1 MVVDKSGASAIVLHS
16 ARNAEPRC
24 PVEPTAEPQ
33 PFGVILIIDPKTCA
47 TARGKDISVNYS
59 VFDKYFTETV
69 FHIAFGHVFPWL
81 LLGDWL
87 II

>member
-1 MVVDKSGASAIVLHS
+1 MGKSLHCGFCGKS
-16 ARNAEPRC
+16 KTRQGNLSYDW
-24 PVEPTAEPQ
+24 
-33 PFGVILIIDPKTCA
+33 PFGIILIIDPKTCA

-69 FHIAFGHVFPWL
+69 FHITFGHVFPWL